1 MGLGDEGRANTRE
14 TQDPPSKNEDGAP
27 GGETQEPA
35 RCRRY
40 KGEGESGIGRVL
52 AWNVGRQ
59 VRDIGCELA
68 HDKFLKEIDGGSFA
82 NAD

>member
-1 MGLGDEGRANTRE
+1 MDLVGLGDEGRANTRE

-40 KGEGESGIGRVL
+40 KGRVNQGL
-52 AWNVGRQ
+52 
-59 VRDIGCELA
+59 
-68 HDKFLKEIDGGSFA
+68 GGSWRGMLDA
-82 NAD
+82 K